1 MFVVPEKVIVV
12 GGGLAGLSAAAR
24 LAHHGY
30 QVTLLEKAPKLGG
43 RAITIPMKG
52 FNFNFGAHAIYARD
66 RSILRKFESEI
77 HLQVDWKD
85 FTPSKA
91 YYDLGSFTTPMPAT
105 LEGLYKTKILDANNK
120 VRFAYEIAK
129 TLSSIERGEEGVLI
143 GEYLESQPAQIRD
156 LLLTVASSNFFT
168 NESEK
173 IPSPLFFQYYKR
185 LFSTNR
191 AVAYIGGGWQSIVEG
206 FANIIES
213 NGGQI
218 ITKEK
223 VSKLEMEGN
232 RVTKL
237 IGKEGAE
244 YVADQ
249 IIFCIP
255 PKDLVT
261 LFAET
266 KYASLFDE
274 YNQYK
279 PTQVVVYDLGL
290 SKRIPSPYTYIY
302 HKQERVF
309 ITDIS
314 HYDHTCVPEGGQL
327 LQAIAYLNED
337 EIAEGKADEKV
348 AAIETVYDKHYAGW
362 RDLLVAKRLS
372 KKATVQEIKCIND
385 QRLMPIKF
393 YSLPNASFAGD
404 WCQGEG
410 QLSELSFTS
419 AYEVTS
425 RILKHSKTHPK
436 ENIAEAK

>member
-1 MFVVPEKVIVV
+1 MPEKVIVV

-24 LAHHGY
+24 LAHHGF

-77 HLQVDWKD
+77 QLKVDWKD

-105 LEGLYKTKILDANNK
+105 LEGLYKTKMLDANNK

-129 TLSSIERGEEGVLI
+129 TLSSLERGEDGMPI
-143 GEYLESQPAQIRD
+143 GEYLEREPAQVRD

-191 AVAYIGGGWQSIVEG
+191 AVAYIGGGWQSIVDG
-206 FANIIES
+206 FATIIEA

-223 VSKLEMEGN
+223 VSKIEMEDN
-232 RVTKL
+232 QIVKL
-237 IGKEGAE
+237 IGKEGTE
-244 YVADQ
+244 YETDQ
-249 IIFCIP
+249 VIFCIP
-255 PKDLVT
+255 PKDLAT

-266 KYASLFDE
+266 KYSSLFDE
-274 YNQYK
+274 YNQYS
-279 PTQVVVYDLGL
+279 PTQVVVYDVGL

-314 HYDHTCVPEGGQL
+314 YYDHSCVPEGGQL
-327 LQAIAYLNED
+327 MQAIAYLNEE
-337 EIAEGKADEKV
+337 EIAEGKAEEKV
-348 AAIETVYDKHYAGW
+348 AAIETVYDKHYPGW
-362 RDLLVAKRLS
+362 RDVLVAKRLS
-372 KKATVQEIKCIND
+372 KKATVQEIKCIDD
-385 QRLMPIKF
+385 QRLMPTKF
-393 YSLPNASFAGD
+393 YSLPNVFFAGD
-404 WCQGEG
+404 WCKGEG
-410 QLSELSFTS
+410 QLSELSFSS

-425 RILKHSKTHPK
+425 RILKHVKTQPK
-436 ENIAEAK
+436 AKLITEA

>member
-1 MFVVPEKVIVV
+1 MPEKVLVV

-66 RSILRKFESEI
+66 RSILRKFQSEI
-77 HLQVDWKD
+77 NLQVDWKD
-85 FTPSKA
+85 FTASKA

-129 TLSSIERGEEGVLI
+129 TISSIERGESGQLI
-143 GEYLESQPAQIRD
+143 GEYLEREPEQIRD

-191 AVAYIGGGWQSIVEG
+191 AVAYIGGGWQSIVDG
-206 FANIIES
+206 FAKIIEA

-223 VSKLEMEGN
+223 VTKLELDGN
-232 RVTKL
+232 QIVKL
-237 IGKEGAE
+237 YGKEGTE
-244 YVADQ
+244 YEANHF
-249 IIFCIP
+249 IFCIP
-255 PKDLVT
+255 PKDLAT
-261 LFAET
+261 LFVDT
-266 KYASLFDE
+266 PYSHLFTE
-274 YNQYK
+274 FNNYS
-279 PTQVVVYDLGL
+279 PTQVVVYDVGL

-314 HYDHTCVPEGGQL
+314 YYDQTCVPEGGQL
-327 LQAIAYLNED
+327 MQAIAYLNDE
-337 EIAEGKADEKV
+337 EIAAGKADEKV
-348 AAIETVYDKHYAGW
+348 ATIESVYDKHFNGW
-362 RDLLVAKRLS
+362 RDLLVAKRIS

-385 QRLMPIKF
+385 QRLMPVKF
-393 YSLPNASFAGD
+393 YSLPNAFFAGD

-410 QLSELSFTS
+410 QLSELSFSS
-419 AYEVTS
+419 AYEVTNRLIKQS
-425 RILKHSKTHPK
+425 REYNKV
-436 ENIAEAK
+436 AAQA